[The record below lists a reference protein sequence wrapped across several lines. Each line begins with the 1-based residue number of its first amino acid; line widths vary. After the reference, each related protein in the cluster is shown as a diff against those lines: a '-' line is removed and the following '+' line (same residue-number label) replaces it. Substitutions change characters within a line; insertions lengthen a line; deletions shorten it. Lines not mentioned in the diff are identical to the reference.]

1 MDLINIVLSSFA
13 LLVATVSLAI
23 ALREKKRNKKLKADM
38 VNYVEYECRAVKDD
52 IGIHAET
59 YSAKLEGLA
68 RGVRHKSSELDELK
82 ECFNKQSTKIDILS
96 TKVDNL
102 EKGIVP
108 DYNEALKAKE
118 SVDMFNEGIS
128 NLLNYDPVDA
138 AKKLRKQAMFGTEV
152 E

>member
-1 MDLINIVLSSFA
+1 MGLINIILSSFA
-13 LLVATVSLAI
+13 LLAAAVSLAI
-23 ALREKKRNKKLKADM
+23 ALKEKKRNQKLKADIT
-38 VNYVEYECRAVKDD
+38 NYIEYECNAVKDD
-52 IGIHAET
+52 ICFHAET

-68 RGVRHKSSELDELK
+68 KGVRHKSTELDELK
-82 ECFNKQSTKIDILS
+82 EYFSEQSTKIDKIS

-138 AKKLRKQAMFGTEV
+138 AKKLRKQAMFGAEV